1 MTIWIRSLPIVF
13 AGLLCGLTIWL
24 WPEGR
29 IQDVPLL
36 AWVNMSL
43 LIVISISLSIY
54 GIYLLRQI
62 SAPPGSRLRAK
73 LVLGL
78 VGMLLIPAGTLQL
91 AANQMV
97 EKGMNT
103 WFDMRVDTLL
113 DRALNLAQGFY
124 SRIDQDLQ
132 RNLQQYSQDDLL
144 IADVAGL
151 PISYRD
157 LNQKLNTIIH
167 HEGWHSLQVY
177 DRNERLI
184 AALQLEGL
192 ANMKAETWSE
202 QARLSF
208 ALGKVSSE
216 LVRHGQEEEMIA
228 YAPIFIQ
235 NHAVA
240 LIKAT
245 VTLPHDLI
253 QHARAVESDYRTYR
267 TLERDRQSI
276 RKTFTQ
282 SMLLITLIVVIAV
295 GLVAIVFSRRLTRP
309 IGQLAR
315 ALEQVTQG
323 DFNVHIPQAPDDDL
337 GVLVKSFNRM
347 ALRMKQN
354 IEALEHVQHDL
365 TQALNSSRQRQ
376 YVLETLLGNLQSGVI
391 LMNHQSEIRLINQSF
406 RKLFSLSEKD
416 WLAGKD
422 FTNLALHHLPM
433 IADFYSELHHQQPH
447 RLQRELEWIN
457 KGKTH
462 HILARGERLE
472 TSGSAGFTGYLLL
485 FDDVT
490 ALADAQKHRA
500 WAEVAQRLAHEIKN
514 PLTPIK
520 LAAER
525 LQRRFRQQV
534 EPTDIFDRCT
544 GAIITQTER
553 LQRLISDFST
563 LARLP
568 EPHCKP
574 TACNTLLE
582 EMRDLYSAYPR
593 VHIETNVMS
602 FQANCDADQ
611 IRQVLINLMENALA
625 ATAEHHESI
634 HFYLKHEGQFIAF
647 HIEDLGQGIP
657 DIHQAHLF
665 DAYYSTKAEGSGLGL
680 SIAKRI
686 ADEHAGDLLLISPQN
701 PTHFCLYLPAQS
713 EQTQLFE
720 EAEKT

>member
-1 MTIWIRSLPIVF
+1 
-13 AGLLCGLTIWL
+13 LCILTIGL
-24 WPEGR
+24 WPTGH
-29 IQDVPLL
+29 IQDVPIL
-36 AWVNMSL
+36 AWINIVLL
-43 LIVISISLSIY
+43 LIISMTLSIY

-62 SAPPGSRLRAK
+62 SSPPGSRLRAK

-97 EKGMNT
+97 ERGMNT

-113 DRALNLAQGFY
+113 DRALKLAQGFY

-132 RNLQQYSQDDLL
+132 RNIQQYSQDTLL
-144 IADVAGL
+144 ISDLAGL
-151 PISYRD
+151 PHSYRH
-157 LNQKLNTIIH
+157 LNSRLNDIIH
-167 HEGWHSLQVY
+167 HEGWDNLQIY

-192 ANMKAETWSE
+192 ATMQAEAWSQ

-208 ALGKVSSE
+208 TLGKVRSE
-216 LVRHGQEEEMIA
+216 LVHHGEEETMVA
-228 YAPIFIQ
+228 YAPMFIQ

-240 LIKAT
+240 LMKAS
-245 VTLPHDLI
+245 VTLPPELI

-267 TLERDRQSI
+267 SLERNRQLI
-276 RKTFTQ
+276 RKIFTQ
-282 SMLLITLIVVIAV
+282 SMLFITLIVVIGV
-295 GLVAIVFSRRLTRP
+295 GFVAIIFSRHLTRP

-315 ALEQVTQG
+315 ALEQVTEG

-337 GVLVKSFNRM
+337 GALVTSFNRM

-354 IEALEHVQHDL
+354 IEALEHVQVDL
-365 TQALNSSRQRQ
+365 TQALKSSQQRQ
-376 YVLETLLGNLQSGVI
+376 YVLETLLSNLQNGVI
-391 LMNHQSEIRLINQSF
+391 LINEEGEIRLINQSF
-406 RKLFSLSEKD
+406 RQLFGLSTPE
-416 WLAGKD
+416 WVAGKA
-422 FTNLALHHLPM
+422 LADIASHYLPL
-433 IADFYSELHHQQPH
+433 IADFYNELHHQQH
-447 RLQRELEWIN
+447 HSLQRELEWTMD
-457 KGKTH
+457 GKVY
-462 HILARGERLE
+462 HILARGERLKASEE
-472 TSGSAGFTGYLLL
+472 TGFSGYLLL

-490 ALADAQKHRA
+490 ALSDAQKNRA

-544 GAIITQTER
+544 GAIIGQTER

-563 LARLP
+563 LSRLP
-568 EPHCKP
+568 EPHCKKV
-574 TACNTLLE
+574 ACHTLLE

-593 VHIETNVMS
+593 VKIDTLMSNVY
-602 FQANCDADQ
+602 AHCDADQ
-611 IRQVLINLMENALA
+611 VRQVLINLMENALA
-625 ATAEHHESI
+625 ATSEQQQTI
-634 HFYLKHEGQFIAF
+634 HLYIKQEGQSIAF
-647 HIEDLGQGIP
+647 HLEDNGEGIS

-686 ADEHAGDLLLISPQN
+686 ADEHGGDLLLISPAK
-701 PTHFCLYLPAQS
+701 PTHFCLHLPTHPEQS
-713 EQTQLFE
+713 T
-720 EAEKT
+720 